1 LRKAIGAFILVAA
14 IGAAIA
20 VVPRTGSAA
29 GAPATISFTAAQ
41 QAAGS
46 KQFETTCSPCHGVNL
61 EGGAG
66 PALTGPPFK
75 TLSSKVGADVS
86 DIFTYLS
93 TNMPLNAP
101 ASLTHDQYVN
111 ILAFILSKNGYK
123 PGGKPLTFATASSSK
138 APIIANH

>member
-1 LRKAIGAFILVAA
+1 LRKAIGALIIATA
-14 IGAAIA
+14 ICTVIA
-20 VVPRTGSAA
+20 VVPKAGNAA
-29 GAPATISFTAAQ
+29 GASASISFTAVQ

-75 TLSSKVGADVS
+75 TLSAKVGADVS

-123 PGGKPLTFATASSSK
+123 PGGKPLTFAEASSSK
-138 APIIANH
+138 APIIKE